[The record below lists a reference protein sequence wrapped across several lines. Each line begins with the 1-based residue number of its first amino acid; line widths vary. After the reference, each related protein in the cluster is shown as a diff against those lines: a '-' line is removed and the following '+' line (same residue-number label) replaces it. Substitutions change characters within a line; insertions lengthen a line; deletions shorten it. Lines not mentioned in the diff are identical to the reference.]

1 MRSLSLAIIALSLL
15 ASAAHAQ
22 EGDGRKAASQKIT
35 GMQDYTAY
43 CTSCHGKGGA
53 GDGPSA
59 ATAGQPVPN
68 FTTPQAVVRYP
79 YDRMRRGVET
89 AHTQAARTA
98 WTPLSEDRMSAVVS
112 YMREAFMLPAQTE
125 DASRGRAIFARTCS
139 VCHGDK
145 GNGAT
150 WAKNS
155 LNPSPF
161 DFTSPKA
168 RDLSRRHMINT
179 VTYGSPKT
187 AMMGFSTKLSR
198 SDITAVVDYVRVT
211 FVFPAAVPENGKD
224 DAPVSRT
231 ENPAPGQ
238 PHSQTAALPTGHGP
252 VGGTAAARALP
263 PAGGAKEGGAKTAKI
278 MHSVGP
284 ADLSLPMPNK
294 LVGDR
299 AAGKAMFDDTCATC
313 HGREGNGEG
322 PRAYFINPRPADF
335 QQPQYKADLNR
346 PTLFKAISDGI
357 VGSEM
362 PAWSKV
368 LNQQDIA
375 NVAEYVF
382 SAFIQPDA
390 ASASPQWTPGAT
402 PATDGT
408 PATAPAQ
415 ATPPAPEADAKKKP

>member
-15 ASAAHAQ
+15 ATSAHAQ
-22 EGDGRKAASQKIT
+22 EADSRKAASQKIS

-43 CTSCHGKGGA
+43 CLGCHGRGGT

-59 ATAGQPVPN
+59 ASSTQPIPN

-79 YDRMRRGVET
+79 YDRMLRGLEA
-89 AHTQAARTA
+89 AHGEAARKGWA
-98 WTPLSEDRMSAVVS
+98 ALSPDRLSSVVS
-112 YMREAFMLPAQTE
+112 YMREAFMMPAQTE

-168 RDLSRRHMINT
+168 KELSRRHMINT

-198 SDITAVVDYVRVT
+198 SDIAAVVDYVRGT
-211 FVFPAAVPENGKD
+211 FVYPAGVPETGKD
-224 DAPVSRT
+224 DAPLAKA
-231 ENPAPGQ
+231 ENPA
-238 PHSQTAALPTGHGP
+238 HAALPSGHG
-252 VGGTAAARALP
+252 
-263 PAGGAKEGGAKTAKI
+263 PAGGAPQPVLPPYNGKQTGSKTARL

-284 ADLSLPMPNK
+284 ADPSLPMPFQ
-294 LVGDR
+294 LSGDR
-299 AAGKAMFDDTCATC
+299 AAGKALFEETCATC
-313 HGREGNGEG
+313 HGKQGDGEG
-322 PRAYFINPRPADF
+322 PRAYFINPRPANF
-335 QQPQYKADLNR
+335 QQPETKADLNR
-346 PTLFKAISDGI
+346 PTLFKAISEGV

-368 LNQQDIA
+368 LDQQQIA

-382 SAFIQPDA
+382 TAFIQPEA
-390 ASASPQWTPGAT
+390 APAAPQWTPGAT
-402 PATDGT
+402 PAPNDAPAT
-408 PATAPAQ
+408 PAAAPVP
-415 ATPPAPEADAKKKP
+415 TPDADAKKKP

>member
-15 ASAAHAQ
+15 ASTAHAQ

-79 YDRMRRGVET
+79 FDRMRRGVES
-89 AHTQAARTA
+89 AHTEAARRA
-98 WTPLSEDRMSAVVS
+98 WTALSEDRMSAVVS

-145 GNGAT
+145 GNGSS

-168 RDLSRRHMINT
+168 KELSRRHMINT

-198 SDITAVVDYVRVT
+198 SDIAAVVDYVRST
-211 FVFPAAVPENGKD
+211 FVFPAALPENGKD
-224 DAPVSRT
+224 DGPVSKS
-231 ENPAPGQ
+231 ENPA
-238 PHSQTAALPTGHGP
+238 HAQTAALPSRHAP
-252 VGGTAAARALP
+252 VGGTAAAPTLP
-263 PAGGAKEGGAKTAKI
+263 PAGGAKEAKERGSKTAKI
-278 MHSVGP
+278 MHSAGP
-284 ADLSLPMPNK
+284 ADLSLPMPYQ
-294 LVGDR
+294 LAGDR
-299 AAGKAMFDDTCATC
+299 AAGKAMFDETCATC
-313 HGREGNGEG
+313 HGREGNGQG

-335 QQPQYKADLNR
+335 QQPETKADLNR
-346 PTLFKAISDGI
+346 PTLFKAISDG
-357 VGSEM
+357 VLGSEM

-368 LNQQDIA
+368 LNQQEIA
-375 NVAEYVF
+375 NIAEYVF
-382 SAFIQPDA
+382 TAFIQPDA
-390 ASASPQWTPGAT
+390 PPAAPQWKPGAA
-402 PATDGT
+402 PAPD
-408 PATAPAQ
+408 TAPD
-415 ATPPAPEADAKKKP
+415 ATPPAAPDAAEADAKKKP

>member
-15 ASAAHAQ
+15 TTSAHAQ
-22 EGDGRKAASQKIT
+22 EADSRKAASLKIT

-43 CTSCHGKGGA
+43 CISCHGKGGA

-59 ATAGQPVPN
+59 ATSTTPIPN

-79 YDRMRRGVET
+79 YDRMRRGLDSAHDEATRKGWT
-89 AHTQAARTA
+89 ALTDER
-98 WTPLSEDRMSAVVS
+98 LSSVVS
-112 YMREAFMLPAQTE
+112 YMREAFMMPAQTE

-161 DFTSPKA
+161 DFTSAKA
-168 RDLSRRHMINT
+168 KELSRRHMINT

-198 SDITAVVDYVRVT
+198 SDIAAVVDYVRST
-211 FVFPAAVPENGKD
+211 FIYPAGLPESGKD
-224 DAPVSRT
+224 DAPVAKP
-231 ENPAPGQ
+231 ENPAHAGLPAGHA
-238 PHSQTAALPTGHGP
+238 PAAGAAPT
-252 VGGTAAARALP
+252 ALP
-263 PAGGAKEGGAKTAKI
+263 PYNAKQGGSKTAKI
-278 MHSVGP
+278 MRSVGP
-284 ADLSLPMPNK
+284 ADLSLPMPFQ
-294 LVGDR
+294 LAGDR
-299 AAGKAMFDDTCATC
+299 AAGKTLFEETCATC
-313 HGREGNGEG
+313 HGKQGDGEG
-322 PRAYFINPRPADF
+322 PRAYFINPRPANF
-335 QQPQYKADLNR
+335 QEPETKADLNR
-346 PTLFKAISDGI
+346 PTLFKAISEGV

-368 LNQQDIA
+368 LDQQQIA

-382 SAFIQPDA
+382 TAFIQPEA
-390 ASASPQWTPGAT
+390 APAAPKWTPGA
-402 PATDGT
+402 
-408 PATAPAQ
+408 APAPD
-415 ATPPAPEADAKKKP
+415 AAPDAAVPAAPAAAPAPAPEEDAKKKP